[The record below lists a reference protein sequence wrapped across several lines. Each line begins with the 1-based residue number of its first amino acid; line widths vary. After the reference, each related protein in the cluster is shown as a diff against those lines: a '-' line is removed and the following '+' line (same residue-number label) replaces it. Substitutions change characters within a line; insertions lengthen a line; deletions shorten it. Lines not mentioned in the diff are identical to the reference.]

1 VARWPEERQ
10 QELAELALER
20 EAELAGHGYDATADE
35 LTAIDERL
43 AVKSGFRRA
52 PAGMRVEY
60 SKIARNRC
68 AFSDMKESDIGRLFV
83 LPSVS
88 KGRSRDRFSRSRRR

>member
-1 VARWPEERQ
+1 MARWPEERQ

-43 AVKSGFRRA
+43 AVKAAFATLRRA
-52 PAGMRVEY
+52 
-60 SKIARNRC
+60 
-68 AFSDMKESDIGRLFV
+68 
-83 LPSVS
+83 
-88 KGRSRDRFSRSRRR
+88 